1 MGDTDAGAAGGEGNG
16 MSGRLIIGDARTA
29 LRELESGSVQ
39 CCVTSPPYWRLR
51 DYGHPDQLGQEP
63 TPKAYVKALVKVF
76 REVRRVLAD
85 DGVVWL
91 NLGDSYAAEHGGGQ
105 GKNSTFM
112 RRTAAVAGVRKTKAS
127 KVVDGIP
134 PKNLIGIPWRV
145 ALALQDDGWYLRSE
159 VIWHKPNPMP
169 ESVQDRPTKAHEHL
183 FLLAKSET
191 YYYDAAAIQEQ
202 ATGKAPGNRSGD
214 KYSSAAADD
223 PRFSTS
229 MGLHKIG
236 ARETRNARTVWSIPT
251 QPFHGA
257 HFACMPLSLATRC
270 ILAGS
275 RFGDTVLDPFLGSGT
290 VGAAAEGLGRRW
302 IGVELQPDYA
312 PLIAERTKQLGLALA
327 EGSP

>member
-1 MGDTDAGAAGGEGNG
+1 

-29 LRELESGSVQ
+29 LRELEPGSVQ
-39 CCVTSPPYWRLR
+39 CVVTSPPYWRLR

-63 TPKAYVKALVKVF
+63 TPKAYVKELVKVF
-76 REVRRVLAD
+76 REVRRALAD

-105 GKNSTFM
+105 GKNSAFM

-145 ALALQDDGWYLRSE
+145 ALALQDDGWLLRSE

-169 ESVQDRPTKAHEHL
+169 ESVTDRPTKSHEHL
-183 FLLAKSET
+183 FLLAKSEV
-191 YYYDAAAIQEQ
+191 YYYDAAAIAEK
-202 ATGKAPGNRSGD
+202 ATGKAPGNTAGG
-214 KYSSAAADD
+214 KYQSQAAAD

-229 MGLHKIG
+229 MGLSKIG
-236 ARETRNARTVWSIPT
+236 ARETRNARTVWTIPT

-257 HFACMPLSLATRC
+257 HFACMPPRLAQRC

-275 RFGDTVLDPFLGSGT
+275 RFGDTVLDPFFGSGT
-290 VGAAAEGLGRRW
+290 VGEECSVLGRRW
-302 IGVELQPDYA
+302 VGVELQPAYQ
-312 PLIAERTKQLGLALA
+312 PLIDERTQQLGLVPV
-327 EGSP
+327 EGHG